1 MAALPQVARISLKDI
16 LFPTDFSPASEAAL
30 RFALTLAR
38 IYGSRLY
45 VAHVIL
51 PESHPQVLSPKLSQ
65 QENVWDD
72 ANERLDEFA
81 RHPSVG
87 DVHFTS
93 LLASGGLGEV
103 IPGLIQE
110 HNIDLV
116 VLGTRGRRGV
126 SRIMLGSSAEGIY
139 RSAPCPVL
147 TVGPHVRVVQWQLR
161 RILCPVDLEGNP
173 EPAVQY
179 ALSLARDNDAEFVV
193 LNAVPMVPW
202 QHRAEV
208 EKQARADMRS
218 VIDKEN
224 PDSARGEVQMLVR
237 WEPPAEAILQCA
249 VDREIDLIVMGVRRS
264 RAAGLSSH
272 LPWPIAS
279 EVVSRALCPVLTV
292 RI

>member
-30 RFALTLAR
+30 RFALMLAR
-38 IYGSRLY
+38 VYGSRLH

-65 QENVWDD
+65 EVDAWDN
-72 ANERLDEFA
+72 ANERLDELA
-81 RHPSVG
+81 HHPSIG
-87 DVHFTS
+87 IIHCTS
-93 LLASGGLGEV
+93 LLASGDLEEV

-126 SRIMLGSSAEGIY
+126 SRIMLGSSAERIY

-147 TVGPHVRVVQWQLR
+147 TVGPRVRVAQWQLR

-173 EPAVQY
+173 EPALQY
-179 ALSLARDNDAEFVV
+179 ALSLASDQESEFMV

-202 QHRAEV
+202 QHRADV
-208 EKQARADMRS
+208 EKHARARMLS
-218 VIDKEN
+218 LIHEEN
-224 PDSARGEVQMLVR
+224 SDSALVEVQLLVR
-237 WEPPAEAILQCA
+237 WESPAEAILQCA
-249 VDREIDLIVMGVRRS
+249 VDREIDLIVMGVRKS

-272 LPWPIAS
+272 LPWPVAS
-279 EVVSRALCPVLTV
+279 EVVSRAPCPVLTV